1 LFFFHW
7 QPFLIFL
14 SLVQSSSSLTVEQGA
29 HTFLLNWAQFAF
41 PHLPP
46 LKALQEAQVFFF
58 LSHVHFFFKQLL
70 LEVMSLQEEQT
81 FFLKRQ
87 SFASHVF
94 LFLSNSEHGSQ
105 EAGAPF
111 FPFTFGV

>member
-1 LFFFHW
+1 
-7 QPFLIFL
+7 
-14 SLVQSSSSLTVEQGA
+14 
-29 HTFLLNWAQFAF
+29 
-41 PHLPP
+41 
-46 LKALQEAQVFFF
+46 
-58 LSHVHFFFKQLL
+58 
-70 LEVMSLQEEQT
+70 MSLQEEQT